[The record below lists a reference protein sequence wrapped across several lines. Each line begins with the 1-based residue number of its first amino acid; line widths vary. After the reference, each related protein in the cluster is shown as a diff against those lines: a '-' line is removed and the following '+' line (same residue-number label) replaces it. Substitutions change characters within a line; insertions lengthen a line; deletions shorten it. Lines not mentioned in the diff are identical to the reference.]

1 MIALLA
7 YISLGFLGL
16 RFLVAL
22 VNFLFHY
29 RLPNAGIAPDLK
41 LSILIPARNEEKN
54 LGRILDC
61 ILNQDYGNFEVWVCD
76 DHSSDGTPEILE
88 AYSRRHPEIH
98 GFTGEE
104 LRPGWTGKNY
114 ACHQLAAK
122 ASGDILLF
130 VDADMEIHG
139 DLLGKILAY
148 LRKRKI
154 ALLSIFPRQ
163 LLITRGEQATVPVM
177 NWILL
182 SLLPLPMVTFGRRSS
197 FSAANGQ
204 FMMFRAN
211 TYHKLQP
218 HSIVRSSAVEDIEI
232 MTLYK
237 RSHHRCATLLG
248 DHRVQCRMYTGYRAA
263 LEGFSRNVLHFFSGS
278 LVWAFFYI
286 LFTTFGLMF
295 IALWSLP
302 WFWAALALAML
313 SRVLIS
319 LMSHQRVFRN
329 LIMIPVQHVSF
340 LWMVKMALV
349 QKSRG
354 SLQWKGREIRLK

>member
-16 RFLVAL
+16 RFLVIL
-22 VNFLFHY
+22 VNFLFHH
-29 RLPNAGIAPDLK
+29 RLPEAGLRKDQK

-61 ILNQDYGNFEVWVCD
+61 ILKQDYKNFEIWVCD
-76 DHSSDGTPEILE
+76 DHSGDGTPGILE
-88 AYSRRHPEIH
+88 EYSRRHPEIH
-98 GFTGEE
+98 WFKGEE
-104 LRPGWTGKNY
+104 LRPGWTGKNF

-122 ASGDILLF
+122 SRGDVLLF

-139 DLLGKILAY
+139 DLLPNIQAY
-148 LRKRKI
+148 LQKKKL

-163 LLITRGEQATVPVM
+163 LLLTRGEQATVPVM

-182 SLLPLPMVTFGRRSS
+182 SLLPLPMVRFGLRSS

-211 TYHKLQP
+211 VYHKLQP

-237 RSHHRCATLLG
+237 KAHYRCATLLG
-248 DHRVQCRMYTGYRAA
+248 DRRVQCRMYNGYREAIA
-263 LEGFSRNVLHFFSGS
+263 GFSKNILHFFSGS
-278 LVWAFFYI
+278 LLWMFFYMV
-286 LFTTFGLMF
+286 FTTFGLVF
-295 IALWSLP
+295 IALCSLP
-302 WFWAALALAML
+302 AFLLAIAMALS

-319 LMSHQRVFRN
+319 LMSHQHVLNN
-329 LIMIPVQHVSF
+329 LLFIPVQHVSF

-349 QKSRG
+349 QRSIG
-354 SLQWKGREIRLK
+354 SLLWKGREIPLK